1 MPKLT
6 FDTKFEKGDVVY
18 FMFEGGIVKGAI
30 RNISIFNAYGMPHEC
45 SDPRCDHRKAEDLL
59 AEIGDEFYDITKP
72 VFDYTVEITHPVVSM
87 AYPGV
92 PYHVRVVGST
102 RMFRKP
108 EALLDY
114 LKRKF
119 EKAYEQKINLEIKR
133 SED

>member
-1 MPKLT
+1 MPKLV
-6 FDTKFEKGDVVY
+6 FDSKFEKDDIVY
-18 FMFEGGIVKGAI
+18 FMFEGGMVQGAI
-30 RNISIFNAYGMPHEC
+30 RNISIFNAYGMPGAAH
-45 SDPRCDHRKAEDLL
+45 DPRCDHRKAEDLL

-72 VFDYTVEITHPVVSM
+72 VFDYTVELNHPVVSM

-108 EALLDY
+108 EALLEY

-119 EKAYEQKINLEIKR
+119 EKAYETKINLEVKR

>member
-6 FDTKFEKGDVVY
+6 FDTKFEKDDVVY

-30 RNISIFNAYGMPHEC
+30 RNISIFNAYGMPNDC
-45 SDPRCDHRKAEDLL
+45 GDPRCDHRKAEDLL

-72 VFDYTVEITHPVVSM
+72 VFDYTVEVTHPVVSM

-119 EKAYEQKINLEIKR
+119 EKAYEQKINLEVKR